1 MEIKSD
7 KYLCN
12 FIRNY
17 KDQIMGEDD
26 EVLKKNL
33 LYILDSAIEFSDSR
47 EEFFELL
54 SYGNYLVS
62 TYKGNNSEKDSFR
75 SRIKNKLV
83 REERMLKFAKTRSE
97 EEMAKDPVDPFEELV
112 KELTYEE
119 LNKEVDALPEVE
131 KRVIKKLYY
140 EDGTIISLK
149 KEIGRGREYILS
161 IKQSA
166 ENRIGKSFPLRYLCT
181 NSEWHLKFIENFE
194 DYYNKLKKAKDKQI
208 EMKDKQKKIRK

>member
-1 MEIKSD
+1 MEVNSD
-7 KYLCN
+7 KYLKN

-17 KDQIMGEDD
+17 KDQIMGLDD

-33 LYILDSAIEFSDSR
+33 LYILDSSIEFSDSR

-62 TYKGNNSEKDSFR
+62 TYKGDNLEKDSFR
-75 SRIKNKLV
+75 KRLKNKLV
-83 REERMLKFAKTRSE
+83 KEERMLKFEKTRNE
-97 EEMAKDPVDPFEELV
+97 LEMAKDPVDPFEKV
-112 KELTYEE
+112 VNDLTYDE
-119 LNKEVDALPEVE
+119 LNKEVDSLPEIE

-149 KEIGRGREYILS
+149 KEIGKGRKYILS
-161 IKQSA
+161 VKQNA

-181 NSEWHLKFIENFE
+181 SSEIHLKFIENFE

-208 EMKDKQKKIRK
+208 EIEDKQKKIRK